1 MSFSNK
7 ITASI
12 ATLTPYQVGMTSAQA
27 MRLHGLE
34 QIHKL
39 SSNEAPIAPSPK
51 VCEAMAAAAI
61 ESHLYPD
68 YYDFKSLLAE
78 HHGLAHNQVVLG
90 NGSIDVIETAFR
102 LFSDGKSNIVCS
114 RYGYSA
120 YALLAKACNLDCKV
134 APSADS
140 LGHDVKAL
148 ASACD
153 ENTAI
158 VIIDNPTN
166 LAGQTLSIEQVKVLM
181 ASVPDSVMVIIDE
194 AYIEF
199 TPNPNIQSAVNL
211 VNKYDNLLVTRTFSK
226 AYGIAGLRV
235 GFGLAHEAIIELITR
250 IQCPCAITN
259 VAMAAAKAALADA
272 EHYQR
277 IQQAVADGKAILYQT
292 FDQLGVRYLPSG
304 GNFVVFKSPLSL
316 ASDESEES
324 IEGKDALKGQDL
336 AALLLQQGYIVRPM
350 KAFGRDDLIR
360 VSIMEQEVM
369 RGLAQAIERLI

>member
-1 MSFSNK
+1 MSFSDK

-27 MRLHGLE
+27 MRVHGLK
-34 QIHKL
+34 QIYKL

-51 VCEAMAAAAI
+51 VREAMAEAAL

-68 YYDFKSLLAE
+68 YYDFKSLLAKYY
-78 HHGLAHNQVVLG
+78 GLEQNQVVLG

-134 APSADS
+134 APSAGS

-148 ASACD
+148 IDSCD

-166 LAGQTLSIEQVKVLM
+166 LAGQTLTIELVNELMVSI
-181 ASVPDSVMVIIDE
+181 PDSALVIIDE

-199 TPNPNIQSAVNL
+199 TSNPKAQSAVNF
-211 VNKYDNLLVTRTFSK
+211 VNHYSNLLVTRTFSK

-235 GFGLAHEAIIELITR
+235 GFGLAQEAIIELITR

-259 VAMAAAKAALADA
+259 VAMAAAKAALVDS

-277 IQQAVADGKAILYQT
+277 IQQVVADGKAILYQT
-292 FDQLGVRYLPSG
+292 FDKLGVKYLCSD

-316 ASDESEES
+316 ANEE
-324 IEGKDALKGQDL
+324 ALKGQDL
-336 AALLLQQGYIVRPM
+336 AALLLQRGYIVRSM

-360 VSIMEQEVM
+360 VSIMELEVM
-369 RGLAQAIERLI
+369 KGLAKQIEKLIKA

>member
-1 MSFSNK
+1 MSFSDK

-27 MRLHGLE
+27 MRFHGLE

-51 VCEAMAAAAI
+51 VCQAMASATI

-78 HHGLAHNQVVLG
+78 YYGLAQNQVVLG

-120 YALLAKACNLDCKV
+120 YPLLAKACNLDCKV

-140 LGHDVKAL
+140 LGHDIKAL
-148 ASACD
+148 ADAFD

-166 LAGQTLSIEQVKVLM
+166 LAGQTLSIEQVKALM
-181 ASVPDSVMVIIDE
+181 ESVPDSVMVIIDE

-199 TPNPNIQSAVNL
+199 IPNPKIQSAVNL
-211 VNKYDNLLVTRTFSK
+211 VNHYNNLLVTRTFSK

-235 GFGLAHEAIIELITR
+235 GFGLANEKIIELITR

-259 VAMAAAKAALADA
+259 VAMAAAKAALADT
-272 EHYQR
+272 EHYRR
-277 IQQAVADGKAILYQT
+277 IQQVVADGKAILYQT
-292 FDQLGVRYLPSG
+292 FDKLGVKYLPSD
-304 GNFVVFKSPLSL
+304 GNFVVFKSPLFIGG
-316 ASDESEES
+316 EEVV
-324 IEGKDALKGQDL
+324 EDKKDIKGRNL

-369 RGLAQAIERLI
+369 KGLAQQIERLI